1 MQTLKCIAMS
11 KSPNNIILF
20 GLVIPIVRRNPDDL
34 TLHCVAEDE
43 YGNKYNVYT
52 DYGMALEASRTVAVK
67 RGEQ

>member
-1 MQTLKCIAMS
+1 MTTLKCKTTS

-20 GLVIPIVRRNPDDL
+20 GLVIPIVRRSPDEL
-34 TLHCVAEDE
+34 TLQCIAEDE

-52 DYGMALEASRTVAVK
+52 DYDVALKASRTVAVK